1 MGKLVLQRGT
11 LWNEIEK
18 LKDKGNF
25 LTEEQILRL
34 LLGIC
39 RGLEA
44 IHAKG
49 YAHRSVGGSRVLA
62 GQKGRASSREMRG
75 LCTPPKGQPSR
86 LFCPPRSPASP
97 SRAAHRSFPLPCRD
111 LKPTNILLG
120 DEGQPVLMDLGS
132 MNQACIHVEGS
143 HQALALQDWAAQW
156 CTISYWAPELFSM
169 QSHRVINERTD
180 VWSLG
185 CVSYAMMFGEGPHD
199 MVFQKDDSVA
209 LAVQNQLSILQS
221 TRNSSALWQL
231 LTMMTTVDPQQHPHI
246 PFLLSQLEALQPPAQ
261 GQHTTQI

>member
-86 LFCPPRSPASP
+86 LFCPPRSPASL

-143 HQALALQDWAAQW
+143 RQALALQVRVSRFLCPPVPQTAMPQFGHMTMTCAPPFELWGHCSRTGQPSGAPSPTEPRSSFLCRATVSSTSGLMSGGGACGWEFGVGRGAAL
-156 CTISYWAPELFSM
+156 YLL
-169 QSHRVINERTD
+169 
-180 VWSLG
+180 WS
-185 CVSYAMMFGEGPHD
+185 
-199 MVFQKDDSVA
+199 
-209 LAVQNQLSILQS
+209 
-221 TRNSSALWQL
+221 
-231 LTMMTTVDPQQHPHI
+231 
-246 PFLLSQLEALQPPAQ
+246 
-261 GQHTTQI
+261 